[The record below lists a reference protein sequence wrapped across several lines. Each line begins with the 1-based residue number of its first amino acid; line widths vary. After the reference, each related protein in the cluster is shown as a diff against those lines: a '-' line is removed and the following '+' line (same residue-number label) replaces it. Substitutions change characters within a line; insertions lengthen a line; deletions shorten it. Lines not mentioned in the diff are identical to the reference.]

1 MTTNDPCYRKLEKY
15 LKECLEVANTPISMN
30 VVEQVDRFILSM
42 ELQGRLNQVLQLEDF
57 ENVNRM
63 KPIRLSSLKAPT
75 PKKKDKPTNDWDV
88 ISVPTKAELDYQQ
101 NGLTLPQKVENL
113 EKLLSDYEKTGKFDY
128 ELCYL
133 LRKQEA
139 QEDLR
144 KWIGKVIQK
153 RRVGDDEFGKESDT
167 MRFNDLIEST
177 EQKVKGKQLFR
188 DAFVRS
194 LQESSAN

>member
-1 MTTNDPCYRKLEKY
+1 MTSYQ
-15 LKECLEVANTPISMN
+15 I
-30 VVEQVDRFILSM
+30 VEQYLRECVSTASRTSEPNLIDSVNDLILSV
-42 ELQGRLNQVLQLEDF
+42 ELQSRLKQLLQLEDF
-57 ENVNRM
+57 DNINRM
-63 KPIRLSSLKAPT
+63 APVRISTLKTPT
-75 PKKKDKPTNDWDV
+75 PKKKDKPSNDWDV

-113 EKLLSDYEKTGKFDY
+113 EKLLSDYEKTGRFDY

-139 QEDLR
+139 QEDLK

-153 RRVGDDEFGKESDT
+153 RRVGDDEFGKESDA

-188 DAFVRS
+188 DAFVGS
-194 LQESSAN
+194 LQ

>member
-1 MTTNDPCYRKLEKY
+1 MTSNNLAYRKLERW
-15 LKECLEVANTPISMN
+15 LRQCIETANSDPTNPIEEV
-30 VVEQVDRFILSM
+30 ERFILSM
-42 ELQGRLNQVLQLEDF
+42 ELQDRLQEVLQLEDF
-57 ENVNRM
+57 DNINRM
-63 KPIRLSSLKAPT
+63 APVRISTLKIPA
-75 PKKKDKPTNDWDV
+75 PKKKDKPSNDWDV

-139 QEDLR
+139 QEDLK
-144 KWIGKVIQK
+144 KWIGKVIEK
-153 RRVGDDEFGKESDT
+153 RRVGDEEFGKESDT

-177 EQKVKGKQLFR
+177 ERKVRGKQLFR